1 MGLREQL
8 AHFRG
13 EHDSFLLFLREF
25 ENALNLAADRE
36 EAARER
42 GVRLLR
48 ALEPRF
54 AEIRLHCREEERTLE
69 APTRALVDDEAME
82 RLHTDHELFER
93 LVAEFRIELRRI
105 ASPPPPDEF
114 FVNGRL
120 LLGHLRHHIAFEEG
134 ILKQVE
140 DTNASSATQAAGAGG
155 APATGRPSKLR
166 K

>member
-1 MGLREQL
+1 MELPEQL
-8 AHFRG
+8 AHFRK

-36 EAARER
+36 EAKREM
-42 GVRLLR
+42 GVRRLR
-48 ALEPRF
+48 ELEPRF
-54 AEIRLHCREEERTLE
+54 AEIRLHCRDEERALE
-69 APTRALVDDEAME
+69 TPSRSLVDDEAME

-140 DTNASSATQAAGAGG
+140 DTNANSVAARAATRG
-155 APATGRPSKLR
+155 APANRPSKVQ

>member
-8 AHFRG
+8 AHYRR

-25 ENALNLAADRE
+25 EKALNLAADRD
-36 EAARER
+36 EAKCETGVHRLRE
-42 GVRLLR
+42 
-48 ALEPRF
+48 LEPRF

-69 APTRALVDDEAME
+69 EPTRSLLDDEAME
-82 RLHTDHELFER
+82 RLQTDHELLEK

-114 FVNGRL
+114 FDNGRL

-134 ILKQVE
+134 ILKLVE
-140 DTNASSATQAAGAGG
+140 DADANSATQAAGAGG
-155 APATGRPSKLR
+155 APATNRPSKPR

>member
-1 MGLREQL
+1 MELHEQL
-8 AHFRG
+8 AHFRR

-25 ENALNLAADRE
+25 ENALNLAADHE
-36 EAARER
+36 EAKRAM
-42 GVRLLR
+42 GVRRLR
-48 ALEPRF
+48 ELEPRF
-54 AEIRLHCREEERTLE
+54 ADIRLHCREEERALE
-69 APTRALVDDEAME
+69 APTQSQVDDEAME

-105 ASPPPPDEF
+105 ASPPPPEEF

-140 DTNASSATQAAGAGG
+140 DATAASATKGSAADKVRGD
-155 APATGRPSKLR
+155 
-166 K
+166 